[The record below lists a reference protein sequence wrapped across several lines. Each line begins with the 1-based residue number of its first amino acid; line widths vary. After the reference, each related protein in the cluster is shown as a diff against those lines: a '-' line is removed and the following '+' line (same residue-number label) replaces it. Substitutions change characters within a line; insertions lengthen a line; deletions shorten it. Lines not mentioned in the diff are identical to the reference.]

1 MNQLPMEALTARDR
15 ERLAAQLYTLL
26 GAQVKSYHKHY
37 HMGDN
42 SSIPVETARELT
54 ESIWYTVGMAGT
66 LRGELADLLARGQ
79 EILAGKMEDAQT
91 LYRLVCATVPE
102 GQSQCH
108 WETLRAL
115 GRYLDTYDHL
125 HFAHRG
131 PEWLDYPLLAPMPD
145 GLRGIDS
152 ALFYL
157 NSLWMENQILAGFP
171 AGTVEELYA
180 HLPPDYW
187 EAPQNLCEQSLWNGM
202 AKSLLGQPLDN
213 LLLESDALPRL
224 AALLSGEPERTL
236 GDAVRELAER
246 LALPPA
252 PAAYT
257 AATVRELL
265 PRLKAA
271 MNGANLA
278 NLFITI

>member
-15 ERLAAQLYTLL
+15 ERMAAQLYTLL

-54 ESIWYTVGMAGT
+54 ESIWYTVGMTGT
-66 LRGELADLLARGQ
+66 LRGELADLLSRGQ
-79 EILAGKMEDAQT
+79 ELLDGKMEDAQA

-171 AGTVEELYA
+171 GWLPFFPGNRSVPSGTRCGNLRKGWRSP
-180 HLPPDYW
+180 LPPPPIPP
-187 EAPQNLCEQSLWNGM
+187 PQ
-202 AKSLLGQPLDN
+202 
-213 LLLESDALPRL
+213 
-224 AALLSGEPERTL
+224 SGNCSP
-236 GDAVRELAER
+236 G
-246 LALPPA
+246 
-252 PAAYT
+252 
-257 AATVRELL
+257 
-265 PRLKAA
+265 
-271 MNGANLA
+271 
-278 NLFITI
+278 